1 MAGRGGWESRA
12 TTAAFVLVLAL
23 AGLVV
28 VAARRADEADRRT
41 LAASSVDGTT
51 STTVAGT
58 TPTSMGVPASTT
70 TTTGPGDREPAAG
83 VAGELDPED
92 GLSITG
98 IGPITVGMTVAEAES
113 AAGVTFGPAPGAD
126 AEQEDASCRYLAVPG
141 EAPLVLAMVVDGVVS
156 RIDVTDGSPVET
168 LSGVGIGA
176 PAQEVRD
183 ADGERLV
190 EEPHPYDET
199 GAQLRYVP
207 DQPTHSLIFEIGDG
221 VVTAFRS
228 GFTEQVGYQ
237 EGCS

>member
-1 MAGRGGWESRA
+1 MGRGGWESRA
-12 TTAAFVLVLAL
+12 VTAAVVLVLAL

-28 VAARRADEADRRT
+28 VAVRNADEADRRT
-41 LAASSVDGTT
+41 LAASSVDVTT

-70 TTTGPGDREPAAG
+70 TTSGPGDGEPSAG
-83 VAGELDPED
+83 VAGALDAED

-98 IGPITVGMTVAEAES
+98 IGPITVGMTVAEAEE
-113 AAGVTFGPAPGAD
+113 AAGVAFGPVPGAD
-126 AEQEDASCRYLAVPG
+126 AEPEGAACRHLAVPG
-141 EAPLVLAMVVDGVVS
+141 DEPLVLAMVVDGVVS

-176 PAQEVRD
+176 TAQAVRD
-183 ADGERLV
+183 TYGERIV
-190 EEPHPYDET
+190 EEPNPSDGT
-199 GAQLRYVP
+199 GTQLRYVA

-228 GFTEQVGYQ
+228 GFTEQLGDP